1 MQRPGW
7 LAGEASVNLRP
18 MPLDIQII
26 PVLSDNYVWLAH
38 EPASGAT
45 AVIDPAVAGPVL
57 DAARKRGWTISHI
70 LNTHHHGDHVGGNLE
85 IKRATGSTIIGPKP
99 DAARIPGIDIAVDEG
114 ERVSLGQEEAEVF
127 FVPGHTRGH
136 IAYWFAGAKTLFC
149 GDTMFAMGC
158 GRLFEGTPQQMW
170 RSLGKLR
177 ALPEDTRVYC
187 AHEYTQ
193 SNARFALTVDPATA
207 ALKAR
212 AKAVD
217 AARAAGRP
225 TVPSTIAEERATNPF
240 LRADDPA
247 LAAAVGLKNADP
259 VEVFAE
265 VRRRKD
271 VF

>member
-1 MQRPGW
+1 
-7 LAGEASVNLRP
+7 
-18 MPLDIQII
+18 MPLEIQIV

-45 AVIDPAVAGPVL
+45 AVVDPAVAAPVL
-57 DAARKRGWTISHI
+57 AAARQRDWTISHI

-85 IKRATGSTIIGPKP
+85 IKEATGCTIVGPKP

-114 ERVSLGQEEAEVF
+114 DRATLGAETAEVF

-136 IAYWFAGAKTLFC
+136 IAYWFANARALFC
-149 GDTMFAMGC
+149 GDTLFVMGC

-177 ALPEDTRVYC
+177 GLPADTRVYC

-193 SNARFALTVDPATA
+193 SNARFALTVDPANA

-212 AKAVD
+212 ARAVD

-225 TVPSTIAEERATNPF
+225 TVPSTIGEERATNPF
-240 LRADDPA
+240 LRADDPGV
-247 LAAAVGLKNADP
+247 AAAVGLAGADP
-259 VEVFAE
+259 VEVFTE
-265 VRRRKD
+265 VRHRKD